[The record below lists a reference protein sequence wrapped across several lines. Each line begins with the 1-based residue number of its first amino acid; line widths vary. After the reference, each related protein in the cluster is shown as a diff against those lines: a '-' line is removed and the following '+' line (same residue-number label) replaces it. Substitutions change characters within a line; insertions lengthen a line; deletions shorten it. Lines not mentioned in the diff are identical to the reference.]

1 MKTNKYNWKSSIIS
15 SDHLIKDAIKNLN
28 ETNLQIVLVAKKN
41 KLIGTVT
48 DGDVRRALLKGLP
61 LSEKVSKIM
70 KKNSITVGNNTS
82 YRTAKELMRSKSI
95 LQIPIVS
102 KDKKILGLHIWNK
115 RISVQKKNN
124 QVIIMAGGFGRR
136 MKYKTSFTPKP
147 MIVLHGKPILEHIIN
162 NLKNSGFT
170 NLIITTHYLEHK
182 IIKYF
187 GDGKNFGVNIKY
199 IKEKK
204 PLGTAGS
211 LSKIFPNKSNKIMV
225 TNGDVIS
232 NINYSEFLNYHNKN
246 NAAATMAVREIKSK
260 HTFGVVASQGLKITN
275 IEEKPITKTYIN
287 AGIYILNKNLIKLVK
302 KNTFLSMTDLFNKII
317 SKKNKAILFPLYESW
332 QDFAKPKDLKVSK
345 RKFKL

>member
-1 MKTNKYNWKSSIIS
+1 MST
-15 SDHLIKDAIKNLN
+15 
-28 ETNLQIVLVAKKN
+28 
-41 KLIGTVT
+41 G
-48 DGDVRRALLKGLP
+48 
-61 LSEKVSKIM
+61 
-70 KKNSITVGNNTS
+70 
-82 YRTAKELMRSKSI
+82 KEI
-95 LQIPIVS
+95 
-102 KDKKILGLHIWNK
+102 
-115 RISVQKKNN
+115 
-124 QVIIMAGGFGRR
+124 
-136 MKYKTSFTPKP
+136 
-147 MIVLHGKPILEHIIN
+147 
-162 NLKNSGFT
+162 

-275 IEEKPITKTYIN
+275 IEEKPITKTYVKQPKMTEN
-287 AGIYILNKNLIKLVK
+287 ALFDGSGCWLHSNLETNEKL
-302 KNTFLSMTDLFNKII
+302 S
-317 SKKNKAILFPLYESW
+317 
-332 QDFAKPKDLKVSK
+332 
-345 RKFKL
+345 